1 MFRNLMYLCLVLL
14 LAACQG
20 GLIVPTGPTSTPFPE
35 SFTGKAQVG
44 ANTLVMQ
51 CLGSG
56 EPTIILE
63 NSVDGLMW
71 DSSALHRFKKISRT
85 CTYNRLGE
93 SPGKIE
99 GPRTIMNQVND
110 LHELLAKTAVPGP
123 YILVGHLSGGYNIVL
138 YASQYPDDVAGLLC
152 VDCYPVGIY
161 QNFMSKLD
169 SQNPN
174 NTQAIVNARN
184 TMNAIYAWQHWY
196 ERVDLMASDQEL
208 MKVTTLGDRLFILMV
223 ATKELHGETILG
235 IGDKNISQLFE
246 DSWNETIRN
255 MGKLSTR
262 GRIELY
268 PEDNMITIA
277 LNPKVDETIEEM
289 WSGAKAMK

>member
-1 MFRNLMYLCLVLL
+1 MCFCLVLL

-20 GLIVPTGPTSTPFPE
+20 GPFVLAGPTSTPFPE

>member
-1 MFRNLMYLCLVLL
+1 MFRNLICFCLVLL

-20 GLIVPTGPTSTPFPE
+20 GPFVLAGPTPTPFPE
-35 SFTGKAQVG
+35 NFTGKAQVG
-44 ANTLVMQ
+44 SNTLVMQ

-71 DSSALHRFKKISRT
+71 DSSALYRFKKISRT

-174 NTQAIVNARN
+174 NTQAIVDARN
-184 TMNAIYAWQHWY
+184 SMDAIYAWQHWY
-196 ERVDLMASDQEL
+196 ERLDFLASDQEI
-208 MKVTTLGDRLFILMV
+208 MKVTTLGDRPFILMV
-223 ATKELHGETILG
+223 ATKELHGETIFG

-246 DSWNETIRN
+246 ESWNETIRN
-255 MGKLSTR
+255 MVKLSTR
-262 GRIELY
+262 GRFDLY

-277 LNPKVDETIEEM
+277 HNPKVDETIEEM